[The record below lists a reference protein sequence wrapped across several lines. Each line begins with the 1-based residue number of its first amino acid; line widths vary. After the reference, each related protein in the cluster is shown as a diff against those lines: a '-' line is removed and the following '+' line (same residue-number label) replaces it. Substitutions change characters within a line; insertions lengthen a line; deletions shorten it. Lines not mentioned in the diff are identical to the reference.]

1 VLGNNDIVIS
11 GLTNAFNDT
20 GGRINGEICGV
31 EVDGISFGVYHG
43 TDALLKTSLIQS
55 GKDDIIITGHTHN
68 AKNIKSVKHWSS
80 IPAQQCGDLDIMQ
93 L

>member
-1 VLGNNDIVIS
+1 VLGNNDIDIS
-11 GLTNAFNDT
+11 GLTNTFNDT
-20 GGRINGEICGV
+20 GGRINGEICEV

-68 AKNIKSVKHWSS
+68 AKNIKTGKTLVINPSAAMW
-80 IPAQQCGDLDIMQ
+80 
-93 L
+93 